1 MDVLKQWENGILLK
15 TENIRIELF
24 LKEEK
29 QLGKGVTRHFAFL
42 VEDCDEMIN
51 RIKQEGYSIL
61 MEPKDVCIGKDY
73 FVRVRFCIGPIGEE
87 IEFFQEK

>member
-1 MDVLKQWENGILLK
+1 MGEWNSFK

-73 FVRVRFCIGPIGEE
+73 FVRVGFCIGPIGEK

>member
-1 MDVLKQWENGILLK
+1 M
-15 TENIRIELF
+15 
-24 LKEEK
+24 
-29 QLGKGVTRHFAFL
+29 FL

-73 FVRVRFCIGPIGEE
+73 FVRVGFCIGPIGEE

>member
-1 MDVLKQWENGILLK
+1 
-15 TENIRIELF
+15 
-24 LKEEK
+24 
-29 QLGKGVTRHFAFL
+29 
-42 VEDCDEMIN
+42 
-51 RIKQEGYSIL
+51 

>member
-1 MDVLKQWENGILLK
+1 MGEWNSFK

-61 MEPKDVCIGKDY
+61 MEPKRCLYRK
-73 FVRVRFCIGPIGEE
+73 RLFCSCGILYRSHWR
-87 IEFFQEK
+87 KN